1 MKKEHSRLRLLNI
14 ICGVILL
21 AGIAV
26 LAAMIITDYR
36 NLSASRSEHIS
47 DTETTGSQ
55 QQTVPVSTSSA
66 SDSDTHILESVYTL
80 DDPEA
85 YLDNTLFLGDSRTLA
100 LSLDGLIPDYNT
112 FAENGIN
119 HIDYMERYWNDS
131 VTGAYGTIDQ
141 IAAIRKPKRI
151 YVALGINGISFLEED
166 RFTETFRELI
176 VSLKT
181 ASPDSDLI
189 IEAML
194 PVSASY
200 ETENPTISNLSIR
213 IMNDFFQQL
222 AAELDAY
229 YLPIDSCVSDDSN
242 AMAAEFDR
250 GDGLHYN
257 SDGCLQLYNYL
268 ITHPAVHAGAEAE
281 TAFSADY
288 E

>member
-1 MKKEHSRLRLLNI
+1 MEKKHSGLKLFNI
-14 ICGVILL
+14 ICGCILV

-26 LAAMIITDYR
+26 LAAMIIMDYR
-36 NLSASRSEHIS
+36 EDAPTRSGNVS
-47 DTETTGSQ
+47 TPETTGSQ
-55 QQTVPVSTSSA
+55 QQTIHIPSISNP
-66 SDSDTHILESVYTL
+66 DTHILEEIYTL

-119 HIDYMERYWNDS
+119 HIDYMERYWSDS
-131 VTGAYGTIDQ
+131 ITGAYGTIDQ
-141 IAAIRKPKRI
+141 IVTARKPRRI
-151 YVALGINGISFLEED
+151 YVALGINGIGFLEED

-200 ETENPTISNLSIR
+200 EIENPTITNLNIR

-229 YLPIDSCVSDDSN
+229 YLPIDGCVSDDSD

-257 SDGCLQLYNYL
+257 SDGCQALYNFL
-268 ITHPAVHAGAEAE
+268 ITHPIVDEEGEAE
-281 TAFSADY
+281 TTLPSAINY
-288 E
+288 